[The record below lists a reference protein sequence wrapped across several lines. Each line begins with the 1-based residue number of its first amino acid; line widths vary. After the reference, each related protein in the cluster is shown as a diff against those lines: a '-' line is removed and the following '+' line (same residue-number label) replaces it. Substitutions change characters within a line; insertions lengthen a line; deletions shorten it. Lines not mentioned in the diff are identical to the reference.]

1 MRIKSEMSDEIIDLS
16 MVPDL
21 AERRRVL
28 RALKDFD
35 AVSER
40 QSQATKA
47 LWDTKHKLEA
57 AQQKLEREIE
67 CIQQTFYGEYDAI
80 DGYPD
85 IDSPYRMHDD
95 HLGCDI
101 CEISGLP
108 LRDEDETVEWGDG
121 EALAC
126 LAKNAR

>member
-1 MRIKSEMSDEIIDLS
+1 MAQ
-16 MVPDL
+16 L
-21 AERRRVL
+21 ASKRCGRCLTTSLQTRFGML
-28 RALKDFD
+28 GD
-35 AVSER
+35 
-40 QSQATKA
+40 
-47 LWDTKHKLEA
+47 
-57 AQQKLEREIE
+57 
-67 CIQQTFYGEYDAI
+67 IQQTFYGEYDAI